1 MFPTWGTNLFC
12 FAWDFSDFSTESPA
26 SWETFSLEQIGMVGY
41 PISSSRMSSIRCSGS
56 FDGGP
61 SQMGDGWDGH
71 PYCWSGF
78 VVKVMAACQ
87 LLQRHRCP

>member
-26 SWETFSLEQIGMVGY
+26 SWETLSLEQTGMVGY

-61 SQMGDGWDGH
+61 SPPVLLEWFCGKGDGSLPTVTEAQMSLAD
-71 PYCWSGF
+71 
-78 VVKVMAACQ
+78 
-87 LLQRHRCP
+87 